1 MNFYGYNAGGTK
13 IYYNTK
19 NPTVSFSVVPDAD
32 NSLTSS
38 SLEAKT
44 LRQELTDLGFSE
56 TEILGILKKID
67 NVNSLDSVAS
77 PVSHVDPITGT
88 PSTNSKGSLVSN
100 SAQSLKNNT
109 EFQKATLEI
118 EKAKLSSMNAANEIQ
133 KKHLDLLDYNL
144 IVQSEMIGQLSSLNT
159 NITKQ
164 IEAIKASAKASAVS
178 VNIDTSKLAIANEK
192 IAEGVENQISTNAKI
207 VEKLD
212 KQIEHYDFSK
222 DGKETLK
229 DSNGNVIKP
238 REVQAR
244 KDAEQFIDQ
253 EDTNTTTMDDYL
265 DFVQNLFGSTVGEAL
280 DATAES
286 MGSTD
291 GFSLAF
297 NPFEYVDNLLKTEYE
312 TNKDNYSSSSTPTP

>member
-1 MNFYGYNAGGTK
+1 MGD
-13 IYYNTK
+13 I
-19 NPTVSFSVVPDAD
+19 TVSTRDGKG
-32 NSLTSS
+32 TI
-38 SLEAKT
+38 T
-44 LRQELTDLGFSE
+44 LRSGDDDFTTAGVDFGTNPADSLSVPAVSKSSN
-56 TEILGILKKID
+56 ILNVMNDSNILKKFDSDVNLALAKTKVTID
-67 NVNSLDSVAS
+67 TINAKSLIEQNEILKAQL
-77 PVSHVDPITGT
+77 
-88 PSTNSKGSLVSN
+88 TNSATAAYVLDT
-100 SAQSLKNNT
+100 QSILLS
-109 EFQKATLEI
+109 ELIGELATLNI
-118 EKAKLSSMNAANEIQ
+118 
-133 KKHLDLLDYNL
+133 
-144 IVQSEMIGQLSSLNT
+144 

-164 IEAIKASAKASAVS
+164 IEAIKASSKASAVS

-192 IAEGVENQISTNAKI
+192 IAEGVENQILTNAKI

-238 REVQAR
+238 REVQAK

>member
-1 MNFYGYNAGGTK
+1 MNFYGYNADGTK

-56 TEILGILKKID
+56 TEILGILEKID

-178 VNIDTSKLAIANEK
+178 VSIDTSKLAIANEK
-192 IAEGVENQISTNAKI
+192 IAEGVENQISTNAKL

-222 DGKETLK
+222 DGNETLK

-238 REVQAR
+238 REIQAK

-253 EDTNTTTMDDYL
+253 EDINKTTMDDLL
-265 DFVQNLFGSTVGEAL
+265 DFVPESLGGAL
-280 DATAES
+280 DAVADVL
-286 MGSTD
+286 GSTD
-291 GFSLAF
+291 GFSESF
-297 NPFEYVDNLLKTEYE
+297 NPFTYLDNLLKEDFELTKGGAKPL
-312 TNKDNYSSSSTPTP
+312 NP